1 MLTFV
6 LCYFLQLLIKI
17 RRKKNIF
24 GEYKKDIMIWGSKN
38 GYEGDFMNSKLIEKI
53 NKPLLTLLTLE
64 PLRMVS
70 NLVNVK

>member
-1 MLTFV
+1 
-6 LCYFLQLLIKI
+6 
-17 RRKKNIF
+17 
-24 GEYKKDIMIWGSKN
+24 MIWGSKN